1 MAVSHDRVS
10 FEGARLTKPL
20 VLALD
25 LDQTFIAASDE
36 KSRTTLFSL
45 LEAHADDI
53 KLVYMSHASAEKLI
67 TLAAEAELPVPEVFM
82 ADSGTTVLKGDGTG
96 TIEPLQRSIIQLWP
110 GKDAVQRTLK
120 DIGNIELIEDEAPC
134 RQGIRV
140 KSAETLEVLGQ
151 RMGEIG
157 CHFEARGEGEFNVL
171 PYGVDKGTTLGRFL
185 VEKNID
191 PENVISFGEAIGD
204 DCLFG
209 RGWRGAVFGHAAPQ
223 VREMGARF
231 HNVVVLDIDGAPGVL
246 EALYQHGWLEVK
258 RG

>member
-1 MAVSHDRVS
+1 MAVTHDRVS

-25 LDQTFIAASDE
+25 LDETFAASDE

-45 LEAHADDI
+45 LEAHADQI

-67 TLAAEAELPVPEVFM
+67 TLAAQAELPVPEVFM

-120 DIGNIELIEDEAPC
+120 EIGGIELIEDEAPC
-134 RQGIRV
+134 RQAIRV
-140 KSAETLEVLGQ
+140 AGTDQLELLEQ
-151 RMGEIG
+151 KMGEIG
-157 CHFEARGEGEFNVL
+157 CHFEPRGESEYHVL
-171 PYGVDKGTTLGRFL
+171 PYSVDKGTTLGRFL

-191 PENVISFGEAIGD
+191 PDHVIAFAEHVGD

-209 RGWRGAVFGHAAPQ
+209 RGWRGAVFGHAAGP
-223 VREMGARF
+223 VRDMGARF
-231 HNVVVLDIDGAPGVL
+231 HNVVVLDLDGAPAVL

>member
-1 MAVSHDRVS
+1 MAVSQERIS

-25 LDQTFIAASDE
+25 LDETFAASDE
-36 KSRTTLFSL
+36 KLRTTLFSL
-45 LEAHADDI
+45 LEAHADEI

-67 TLAAEAELPVPEVFM
+67 TLAAAAELPVPEVFM

-120 DIGNIELIEDEAPC
+120 EIGEIELIEDEAQC

-140 KSAETLEVLGQ
+140 KGDDVLEALGQ

-157 CHFEARGEGEFNVL
+157 CHFEPRGENEYNVL

-191 PENVISFGEAIGD
+191 PENVLAFGEDVGD

-209 RGWRGAVFGHAAPQ
+209 RGWRGAVFGHAAAP

-231 HNVVVLDIDGAPGVL
+231 HNVVVLDLDGAPGVL
-246 EALYQHGWLEVK
+246 EALYHHGWLELK

>member
-25 LDQTFIAASDE
+25 LDETFAASDE
-36 KSRTTLFSL
+36 KSRTLLFSL
-45 LEAHADDI
+45 LEAHADDV

-120 DIGNIELIEDEAPC
+120 DIGNIELIEDQAPC
-134 RQGIRV
+134 RQAIRV
-140 KSAETLEVLGQ
+140 TDPAVLEVLGQ

-157 CHFEARGEGEFNVL
+157 CHFEPRGDNEYHVL

-191 PENVISFGEAIGD
+191 PENVIAFGEDVGD

-209 RGWRGAVFGHAAPQ
+209 RGWRGAVFGHSAAA

-231 HNVVVLDIDGAPGVL
+231 HNVVVLDLDGAPGVL